1 MKDKRDGRAARRVRG
16 LGNPAVR
23 YHEYEFLI
31 NIFVFITVRC
41 CKNEWLTKEC
51 TSPNP
56 TTASHQVRLIKL
68 HILSHSPANV
78 KVVESAY
85 LVTTSSRASRGP
97 CCYYSEGEIES
108 VMLERYE

>member
-23 YHEYEFLI
+23 YHECELLI
-31 NIFVFITVRC
+31 NIFVFATVHC

-56 TTASHQVRLIKL
+56 TTASHQVRPIKL
-68 HILSHSPANV
+68 HILSHSSANV
-78 KVVESAY
+78 KVVDSAY
-85 LVTTSSRASRGP
+85 LPTTSSRASRGP
-97 CCYYSEGEIES
+97 GCYYSEGEIES
-108 VMLERYE
+108 VTLARYE